1 MSRSTSRASGAA
13 SESVNRPQSFNR
25 VICVGFSKPLPTD
38 ASEKQIRG
46 DLQALGTD
54 IWNLAMDH
62 SESIIPLWF
71 KAMRKRRSR
80 VILIDPAG
88 SHVSGYGMIRLCHYF
103 GKKIKSVARN
113 DRNVGFMLP
122 TSRDAALG
130 IISILGTGQTSVNL
144 NYSAPVDTILGCIEK
159 ADLTTVV
166 TTHAFFDK
174 LCGRNAA
181 VGQIAGKCA
190 MIYLDEEEAKISTL
204 DRILSTFTVI
214 ATPKAILRRLWFT
227 SARLDDDAVIDIRW
241 MRDGRE
247 GMATDSS
254 RLPEGWRLERDFD
267 MQAECQRLVDAAVAD
282 QLSPG
287 VQFCAYKDGK
297 CIVNVFA
304 GKLTKAP
311 DSPSVQV
318 DSLFP
323 IFSTEKPL
331 LSTACHRAVE
341 RGLMDYDK
349 PLCTW
354 WPELDERGFFAKL
367 FDLDSDTKK
376 ERLTL
381 RETLGYRTSM
391 PGGAP
396 GGRGNP
402 VCDHMLSDRE
412 LCDWDFVC
420 KVAAADRP
428 NGVPGTVQAY
438 LPYAYAWMIGHPL
451 EVAMGK
457 PLNDVLT
464 EEVLIP
470 SGIEKEFYFVVP
482 RSEYPRVA
490 EYYDGGFCENMNYD
504 WARQALLPSAWG
516 VSSAQALCK
525 FYNRLCGFDGKE
537 PLIKKETLDA
547 ALKPCRH
554 PSDPLPNAK
563 SMKRDWFMLF
573 GMGYGLWGS
582 AERMD
587 RVFGHG
593 GAGGSEALV
602 DRDHKLIVGYTCNSC
617 KNSIVLRDKL
627 YEVVGMRWRYWND
640 NVNIQDLQMS
650 TSGGGNYGAGI
661 TSQP

>member
-1 MSRSTSRASGAA
+1 
-13 SESVNRPQSFNR
+13 
-25 VICVGFSKPLPTD
+25 
-38 ASEKQIRG
+38 
-46 DLQALGTD
+46 
-54 IWNLAMDH
+54 
-62 SESIIPLWF
+62 
-71 KAMRKRRSR
+71 
-80 VILIDPAG
+80 
-88 SHVSGYGMIRLCHYF
+88 
-103 GKKIKSVARN
+103 
-113 DRNVGFMLP
+113 
-122 TSRDAALG
+122 
-130 IISILGTGQTSVNL
+130 
-144 NYSAPVDTILGCIEK
+144 
-159 ADLTTVV
+159 
-166 TTHAFFDK
+166 
-174 LCGRNAA
+174 
-181 VGQIAGKCA
+181 
-190 MIYLDEEEAKISTL
+190 
-204 DRILSTFTVI
+204 
-214 ATPKAILRRLWFT
+214 
-227 SARLDDDAVIDIRW
+227 
-241 MRDGRE
+241 
-247 GMATDSS
+247 
-254 RLPEGWRLERDFD
+254 
-267 MQAECQRLVDAAVAD
+267 
-282 QLSPG
+282 
-287 VQFCAYKDGK
+287 
-297 CIVNVFA
+297 
-304 GKLTKAP
+304 
-311 DSPSVQV
+311 
-318 DSLFP
+318 
-323 IFSTEKPL
+323 
-331 LSTACHRAVE
+331 
-341 RGLMDYDK
+341 MDYDK

-396 GGRGNP
+396 GGKGNP

-537 PLIKKETLDA
+537 PLIRKETLDA

-640 NVNIQDLQMS
+640 NVNIQDLQMRN
-650 TSGGGNYGAGI
+650 SGGGNYGAGI
-661 TSQP
+661 GSQP